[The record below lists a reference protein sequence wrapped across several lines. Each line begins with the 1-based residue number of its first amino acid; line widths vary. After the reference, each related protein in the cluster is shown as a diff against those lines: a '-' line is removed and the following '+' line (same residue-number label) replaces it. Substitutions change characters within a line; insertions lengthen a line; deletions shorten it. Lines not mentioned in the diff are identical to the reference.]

1 MIAIL
6 LGIFFG
12 NFFKIRDTFQ
22 KGLDFTRDYLL
33 KLGIICLG
41 IQLKPFEFLD
51 FGKIAIPLILICII
65 SVLIVIKLLIKKL
78 KIPTRMAYLIS
89 IGSTVCGTTAIMATA
104 PVIRANKSEVSYA
117 IANITLFGIL
127 SMLLYPYFANFYFE
141 GNSLFA
147 GLFLGTAI
155 HETSQ
160 VAAAGLIYDQ
170 QFNSPETLNIAT
182 VTKLIRNTSLIIMIP
197 LFAFLYNRGHTNKK
211 NYSILNIFPY
221 FVLGFVGMIIL
232 RNIGDQIFLID
243 STSNWNEMINF
254 IKTCSK
260 IFLTMAMAA
269 IGLNL
274 VLGFG
279 NLISFGHAAF
289 FGLGGYI
296 SGILATHAF
305 NSEPILNWPI
315 IISGSSNLL
324 VIWTL
329 TIVLCSILGLVM
341 GFFCLRTT
349 GVYFI
354 MITLAFAQMLY
365 YFSISWPAYGG
376 EDGLSIYMRNIF
388 PYFKK
393 LESHKVL
400 NSDFTGHEGPVAV
413 EAGNNMANPLYQAFI
428 NAGVE
433 AGYTKTQDY
442 NGYRQEGFGQK
453 FMNVDAGVRAS
464 SSYAYLRPIKHR
476 ANLKILCK
484 SLVTRIIFEQKKAV
498 GGEILRKNK
507 KISFLK
513 H

>member
-1 MIAIL
+1 MVYKKHLVVVPGIILAFVLYSLSQGFNNVISIELLEYNKSPISTAMIAIL

-65 SVLIVIKLLIKKL
+65 SVLIVIKLIIKKL

-104 PVIRANKSEVSYA
+104 PVIKANKSEVSYA
-117 IANITLFGIL
+117 IANITLFGIF

-197 LFAFLYNRGHTNKK
+197 LFAFLYNRGLTNEK

-232 RNIGDQIFLID
+232 RNVGDQIFLID
-243 STSNWNEMINF
+243 KTSYWNEMVNF
-254 IKTCSK
+254 IKTLSK

-269 IGLNL
+269 IGLSTNL
-274 VLGFG
+274 KDIKNMGHKPFVVGFVSM
-279 NLISFGHAAF
+279 LTV
-289 FGLGGYI
+289 
-296 SGILATHAF
+296 GIV
-305 NSEPILNWPI
+305 SI
-315 IISGSSNLL
+315 
-324 VIWTL
+324 L
-329 TIVLCSILGLVM
+329 TI
-341 GFFCLRTT
+341 
-349 GVYFI
+349 
-354 MITLAFAQMLY
+354 
-365 YFSISWPAYGG
+365 
-376 EDGLSIYMRNIF
+376 EIYL
-388 PYFKK
+388 K
-393 LESHKVL
+393 L
-400 NSDFTGHEGPVAV
+400 FT
-413 EAGNNMANPLYQAFI
+413 
-428 NAGVE
+428 
-433 AGYTKTQDY
+433 
-442 NGYRQEGFGQK
+442 
-453 FMNVDAGVRAS
+453 
-464 SSYAYLRPIKHR
+464 
-476 ANLKILCK
+476 
-484 SLVTRIIFEQKKAV
+484 
-498 GGEILRKNK
+498 
-507 KISFLK
+507 
-513 H
+513 